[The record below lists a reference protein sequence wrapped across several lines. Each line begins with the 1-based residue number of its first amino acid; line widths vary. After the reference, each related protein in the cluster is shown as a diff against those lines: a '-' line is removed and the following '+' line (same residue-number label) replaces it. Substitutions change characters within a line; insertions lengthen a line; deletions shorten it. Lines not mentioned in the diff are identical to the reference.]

1 MFEAFTDEARHVVVL
16 AQEEARSLNHDHIGT
31 EHMLL
36 GVLHGHHGVAVE
48 ALRSLGVSQ
57 EMVRQQV
64 QDLVGRGAKPPS
76 GHIPFTPRAKKIM
89 ELSLRESRQLG
100 SDRIDTEHVLL
111 GLLREGA
118 GVAVQVLATL
128 GVEPDRV
135 RQRVLDLTSEGGRGE
150 REPATETGFGAPGFV
165 LGLGSRRTR
174 RLLRDFTAV
183 LEENDALRDEV
194 KRLRRLLK
202 ARGIDPQSA

>member
-1 MFEAFTDEARHVVVL
+1 MFEAFTDEARHVVVQ

-36 GVLHGHHGVAVE
+36 GVLHGDRGVAVE

-100 SDRIDTEHVLL
+100 SERIDTEHVLL

-128 GVEPDRV
+128 GVEPDRA
-135 RQRVLDLTSEGGRGE
+135 RQRVLELTPQAGGGE
-150 REPATETGFGAPGFV
+150 REPATETSVGTPGVV
-165 LGLGSRRTR
+165 LGPSGRRTR